1 MLSAIAIGVGIGVA
15 IVAAALVVVW
25 RIHVRHAAR
34 TRSRFQELFR
44 DTEHT
49 RGLFMAAFH
58 AGGQGRAA
66 VGKNGEVLGVNRVV
80 GEMFGFQEK
89 DFLRTPADALWEAIS
104 AGCAEPREALV
115 RLYSLGHD
123 RERIAL
129 RTKANAMLRVEC
141 APVRNVMREDL
152 GSLYVFQDV
161 TNDVLLERAR
171 EESLAEC
178 ARKLSASLPVL
189 RDFLDELAV
198 ETFDSER
205 RELVR
210 GISRHVCE
218 VDHVTARILELMRA
232 GHAGPGPGHAAAAA
246 ASGVNGVPALGER
259 ASV

>member
-25 RIHVRHAAR
+25 RLHVRHTAR

-44 DTEHT
+44 DSEHT

-66 VGKNGEVLGVNRVV
+66 VGKSGEVLGVNRVV
-80 GEMFGFQEK
+80 GEMFDLQEK
-89 DFLRTPADALWEAIS
+89 DFLRAPAAALWDAV
-104 AGCAEPREALV
+104 AGACAEPREALV
-115 RLYSLGHD
+115 RLNSLGRD

-129 RTKANAMLRVEC
+129 RTRGNAMLRVEC

-152 GSLYVFQDV
+152 GFLYVFQDV
-161 TNDVLLERAR
+161 TNDMLLERAR
-171 EESLAEC
+171 DESLADC
-178 ARKLSASLPVL
+178 ARTLSGSLPVL

-210 GISRHVCE
+210 GISRNVAEVEHVA
-218 VDHVTARILELMRA
+218 ARILELMRA
-232 GHAGPGPGHAAAAA
+232 GPAGPGPSAAVPAAA
-246 ASGVNGVPALGER
+246 VPAFGER
-259 ASV
+259 TRV